1 MIDRIDGIG
10 VAVSLL
16 LLAIVLELARRR
28 KLTEEYSVLWALCGL
43 ALLVLSI
50 RRDWLDRSALWLGVY
65 YPPSL
70 LLLAL
75 IVLVFV
81 AALSFSVILSSQRRQ
96 IERLVEDTALLAAEL
111 REIRGDRELGSELQ
125 VDERAE
131 ERSVVRAVSPEPI
144 VMDASSH
151 RAQSRG
157 Q

>member
-1 MIDRIDGIG
+1 
-10 VAVSLL
+10 VSLL

-28 KLTEEYSVLWALCGL
+28 KLTEEYSVLWALCGV

-50 RRDWLDRSALWLGVY
+50 RRDWLDRSALWLGVH

-70 LLLAL
+70 LLLPL
-75 IVLVFV
+75 IVLVFF
-81 AALSFSVILSSQRRQ
+81 AALSFSVIRSSQRRQ

-111 REIRGDRELGSELQ
+111 REMRGDRELGIALQ
-125 VDERAE
+125 VEERAD
-131 ERSVVRAVSPEPI
+131 ERSVVSAVSPEPI
-144 VMDASSH
+144 VMDASGH